1 MARHCRLILAL
12 DVETK
17 EEALALARPLV
28 GSLGWVKLG
37 LQLFTRHG
45 PGIVDEFHAL
55 GFKVFLDLKLHD
67 IPNTVAS
74 AVKSLRG
81 RPCSLLTLHAGGGPE
96 MIARA
101 VEAAR
106 AALPDCRL
114 LSVTVLT
121 SMDRAQ
127 LGAVGIERSAEDQV
141 RLLGRMAVSAGS
153 HGLVCS
159 PLELPVL
166 RAELGD
172 GPDLVTP
179 GIRYPDAKGDDQSR
193 VMTPADAAAAGS
205 SFIVVGRPILKA
217 ADPAAMAQRI
227 RKEIGESP

>member
-106 AALPDCRL
+106 DALPDCRL

-127 LGAVGIERSAEDQV
+127 LSAVGIERSAEDQV

-227 RKEIGESP
+227 RKEIGESQ

>member
-28 GSLGWVKLG
+28 GSLGWGKLG

-106 AALPDCRL
+106 DALPDCRL

-127 LGAVGIERSAEDQV
+127 LSAVGIERSAEDQV

-227 RKEIGESP
+227 RKEIGESQ

>member
-17 EEALALARPLV
+17 EEARALARPLV

-106 AALPDCRL
+106 DALPDCRL

-127 LGAVGIERSAEDQV
+127 LSAVGIERSAEDQV

>member
-1 MARHCRLILAL
+1 MDRRCRLILAL

-37 LQLFTRHG
+37 LQLFTKHG
-45 PGIVDEFHAL
+45 PGIVDEFHGL

-101 VEAAR
+101 ADAAR
-106 AALPDCRL
+106 SALPDCRL

-121 SMDRAQ
+121 SMDRNQ
-127 LGAVGIERSAEDQV
+127 LSAVGIERSAEEQV
-141 RLLGRMAVSAGS
+141 RLLGRMAVAAGS

-166 RAELGD
+166 RAALGES
-172 GPDLVTP
+172 PDLVTP

-193 VMTPADAAAAGS
+193 VMTPADAAAAGA
-205 SFIVVGRPILKA
+205 SFIVVGRPILKSE
-217 ADPAAMAQRI
+217 DPAAMAQRI
-227 RKEIGESP
+227 RREIGETR

>member
-45 PGIVDEFHAL
+45 PGIVDDFHAL

-101 VEAAR
+101 VDAAR
-106 AALPDCRL
+106 DALPDCRL

-217 ADPAAMAQRI
+217 TDPAAMAQRI